1 MVPTCAGKSLEL
13 VTGIAPPTHLA
24 MKNGKRQPM
33 GGQVQCA

>member
-1 MVPTCAGKSLEL
+1 MVPTCAGKSLGL
-13 VTGIAPPTHLA
+13 DPATYLA